1 MTELKPMP
9 EHVIIQVPAE
19 AWNDLVADIALL
31 KKHVMADRRAVLID
45 ELCKIEDSFGLPRT
59 KEKRVR

>member
-9 EHVIIQVPAE
+9 ENVIIQVPAQT
-19 AWNDLVADIALL
+19 WNDIIAKIARLENFL
-31 KKHVMADRRAVLID
+31 ILSQRAVLLD
-45 ELCKIEDSFGLPRT
+45 ELCKLEDTFGLPRT